1 MTLIALMMLAAD
13 PMAELPEVV
22 LLDFTASY
30 CGPCKEMVPTIQAME
45 KAGFPIRKVDI
56 TAHPTI
62 SRQFQVEKIPTFI
75 LLVNGQEKDRLV
87 GRRSEDELRSMMIE
101 ARDELRE
108 QRKVAREANA
118 PKPDVR
124 VASAKDQPGGLG
136 GLFDRIRKGLGGRRQ
151 NQGFQHPTYTVRG
164 QSPEPPAGETA
175 GDIAMAATVRVRVT
189 KPGNKEDV
197 GTGSVVHSTVET
209 STILTCAHLFHD
221 FVQGSTVEIEVFRD
235 DKTLKYPARVLGA
248 NEKSDLAIL
257 QIQNNTLLPTVEIAS
272 LDVSV
277 ASGDSAFSIGCS
289 SGELPTALSIEVVDI
304 DRYIGPSNIVCTVD
318 PAVGRSGGGL
328 FNSNGQLI
336 GVCSCADRD
345 QHEGLYMARQ
355 PIVEL
360 FKNTKLTHLLTR
372 SDDSVSPPEFAG
384 TDKSD
389 ENSFDEMFAGV
400 DVESGMDNDSEL
412 TSLLKDLEESP
423 ALSSEERNELTQVAS
438 RDQAGSMSTS
448 AVEITVI
455 VDSGDSS
462 QPKDMIVI
470 QRPSPWLLELLT
482 GSSSGTQQLTA
493 ARKAD
498 LSGTSAPQLPRTGKR
513 TSEVVSQRRVTK
525 PTVRRPENLNP
536 TRRRRRSGAVQ
547 TRTAASA
554 L

>member
-1 MTLIALMMLAAD
+1 MTLIALLMLAAD

-30 CGPCKEMVPTIQAME
+30 CGPCKEMVPTIQSME

-75 LLVNGQEKDRLV
+75 LLVNGQEKNRLV
-87 GRRSEDELRSMMIE
+87 GRRSEDELRSMVIG
-101 ARDELRE
+101 ARDELLE
-108 QRKVAREANA
+108 QRKAAREANA

-136 GLFDRIRKGLGGRRQ
+136 GLFDRIRKGFGGHRQ
-151 NQGFQHPTYTVRG
+151 NQRFQHPTYRG
-164 QSPEPPAGETA
+164 QSPEPLSGEAA

-189 KPGNKEDV
+189 KPGQKEDV
-197 GTGSVVHSTVET
+197 GTGSVIHSTMET
-209 STILTCAHLFHD
+209 STILTCAHLLHD
-221 FVQGSTVEIEVFRD
+221 FVRGSKVEIEVFRD
-235 DKTLKYPARVLGA
+235 GKTLKYPARVLGA

-257 QIQNNTLLPTVEIAS
+257 QIQNNTLLQTVEIAS
-272 LDVSV
+272 PDIPV

-289 SGELPTALSIEVVDI
+289 NGELPTLLPIEIVDM
-304 DRYIGPSNIVCTVD
+304 DRYIGPSNLVCTVD

-360 FKNTKLTHLLTR
+360 FEKAKLTHLLTR
-372 SDDSVSPPEFAG
+372 SNDSVSPPEFAA

-389 ENSFDEMFAGV
+389 DTSFDAIFADV
-400 DVESGMDNDSEL
+400 EVESGMDNDSEI
-412 TSLLKDLEESP
+412 TSLLSDFEKSP
-423 ALSSEERNELTQVAS
+423 SEADQLTQVAS
-438 RDQAGSMSTS
+438 RDRASSMSS
-448 AVEITVI
+448 SPVEITVI

-482 GSSSGTQQLTA
+482 GDSSGTQQLTA
-493 ARKAD
+493 ARKAE
-498 LSGTSAPQLPRTGKR
+498 LSRTSAPLLPRTSR
-513 TSEVVSQRRVTK
+513 RSSTDVSQRHLTR
-525 PTVRRPENLNP
+525 PSVRRQGKP
-536 TRRRRRSGAVQ
+536 SGV
-547 TRTAASA
+547 R
-554 L
+554 

>member
-1 MTLIALMMLAAD
+1 MTLIALLMLAAD

-30 CGPCKEMVPTIQAME
+30 CGPCKEMVPTIQSME

-56 TAHPTI
+56 TTHPTI

-75 LLVNGQEKDRLV
+75 LLVNGQEKNRLV
-87 GRRSEDELRSMMIE
+87 GRRSEDELRSMVIE
-101 ARDELRE
+101 ARDELLE
-108 QRKVAREANA
+108 QRKATREANA

-136 GLFDRIRKGLGGRRQ
+136 GLFDRIRKGFGGRRQ
-151 NQGFQHPTYTVRG
+151 NQRFQYPTYRG
-164 QSPEPPAGETA
+164 QSPEPPSGGAA
-175 GDIAMAATVRVRVT
+175 GDVAMAATVRVRVT

-197 GTGSVVHSTVET
+197 GTGSVIHSTVET
-209 STILTCAHLFHD
+209 STILTCAHLLHD
-221 FVQGSTVEIEVFRD
+221 FVRGSTVEIEVFRD
-235 DKTLKYPARVLGA
+235 GKTLKYPARVLGA

-257 QIQNNTLLPTVEIAS
+257 QIQNNTLLQTVEIAS
-272 LDVSV
+272 LDVPV

-289 SGELPTALSIEVVDI
+289 NGELPTPLSIEIVDM

-360 FKNTKLTHLLTR
+360 FNKAKLTHLLTR
-372 SDDSVSPPEFAG
+372 SDDSVSSPEFAA
-384 TDKSD
+384 TDRSD
-389 ENSFDEMFAGV
+389 DTSFDEMFADV
-400 DVESGMDNDSEL
+400 EVESGMDNDFEI
-412 TSLLKDLEESP
+412 TSSLRNLEKSP
-423 ALSSEERNELTQVAS
+423 AAPSGARDELTQVIF
-438 RDQAGSMSTS
+438 RDQASSMSS
-448 AVEITVI
+448 SPVEITVI

-482 GSSSGTQQLTA
+482 GNSSGTQQLTA
-493 ARKAD
+493 VRKAE
-498 LSGTSAPQLPRTGKR
+498 LSRTSAPQLPRASKR
-513 TSEVVSQRRVTK
+513 SSADVSQRRLTRPSVRRQEN
-525 PTVRRPENLNP
+525 PSGGRRYGTVRR
-536 TRRRRRSGAVQ
+536 RS
-547 TRTAASA
+547 AAFS

>member
-56 TAHPTI
+56 TAHPNI

-75 LLVNGQEKDRLV
+75 VLVNGQEKNRLV
-87 GRRSEDELRSMMIE
+87 GRRSGDELQNMMIE

-108 QRKVAREANA
+108 QRRPPQEANA

-124 VASAKDQPGGLG
+124 VASAKEQPGGLG

-151 NQGFQHPTYTVRG
+151 NEGFQYPTYTVRG
-164 QSPEPPAGETA
+164 QSPEPQPREAA

-197 GTGSVVHSTVET
+197 GTGSVVHSTAAT

-221 FVQGSTVEIEVFRD
+221 SVRGSTVEIEVFRD
-235 DKTLKYPARVLGA
+235 GKTLKYPARVLGA

-272 LDVSV
+272 LDTSV

-289 SGELPTALSIEVVDI
+289 NGELPTPLSIEVVDI
-304 DRYIGPSNIVCTVD
+304 DRYKGPSNIVCTVD

-360 FKNTKLTHLLTR
+360 FKNAKLTHLLTR
-372 SDDSVSPPEFAG
+372 TDDSASPPEFAG
-384 TDKSD
+384 TDKAD
-389 ENSFDEMFAGV
+389 GNSFDEMFA
-400 DVESGMDNDSEL
+400 DVEAEPDMDNDSEM
-412 TSLLKDLEESP
+412 TSLLRDLEESP
-423 ALSSEERNELTQVAS
+423 VAQSEERDALTRVAS
-438 RDQAGSMSTS
+438 RDQAASMNSS
-448 AVEITVI
+448 PVEITVI
-455 VDSGDSS
+455 VDSGNSS

-482 GSSSGTQQLTA
+482 GESSGTQQLTA
-493 ARKAD
+493 ARKVK
-498 LSGTSAPQLPRTGKR
+498 LTRTSAPQLPRASKR
-513 TSEVVSQRRVTK
+513 NSAAASERRVTE
-525 PTVRRPENLNP
+525 PSVGRSRNSSG
-536 TRRRRRSGAVQ
+536 RRRFSAVR
-547 TRTAASA
+547 TRTAGSS